1 MQSVAERLECLPES
15 RIEVRDGVGLVVSK
29 PEYVDAKGVTVRRG
43 TQEECVVG
51 VRDVQLEG
59 KGPGRGVGA
68 LRRAVRIEASP
79 ESRDRFLHP
88 PIARCEGTHS
98 SVNHVGISRSSIW
111 LSSGRPMKPRSQN
124 SCVTGA
130 PSFPVLT
137 KGPRMVSIGS
147 GTSAAS
153 HLTTPRSSR
162 SLSAFMSRLSPT
174 VTRSWIPASH
184 AAPSAGRPS
193 PAKVGGAS
201 GDGLRRV
208 EASGPATHLRCS
220 PPDRLTALLAHS
232 QSRRFH
238 LREVFSEPRCREL
251 GRCVLQRAEHLI
263 TLLLVEHWCLKRV
276 GQEIHHVAA
285 AFEGDLLCPLQ

>member
-1 MQSVAERLECLPES
+1 MLPPILGQEQAARIDARANRLPLLPVRIPRGQAVGPGGVRWRQELSPMQSVAERLECLPES

-29 PEYVDAKGVTVRRG
+29 PEYVDAKGVTPRGG

-51 VRDVQLEG
+51 LGDGELEG
-59 KGPGRGVGA
+59 EGPGRGVGA

-162 SLSAFMSRLSPT
+162 SFSAIHEQAVSDGDKELDPRQPRRAERGSSFPGQSWWRVRGRPEACRGLWTCHASQMFTSGSIDGAARTQPVSAISPT
-174 VTRSWIPASH
+174 RGV
-184 AAPSAGRPS
+184 
-193 PAKVGGAS
+193 
-201 GDGLRRV
+201 
-208 EASGPATHLRCS
+208 
-220 PPDRLTALLAHS
+220 
-232 QSRRFH
+232 
-238 LREVFSEPRCREL
+238 
-251 GRCVLQRAEHLI
+251 
-263 TLLLVEHWCLKRV
+263 
-276 GQEIHHVAA
+276 
-285 AFEGDLLCPLQ
+285 